1 MAQMAEMKHF
11 EATLRNLGS
20 SIQKTQSHVVDMLF
34 SNICFI
40 YFMIYVCFT
49 YLLYICFTYKYYC
62 STFTDSLICSHIC
75 CFTSMLLHIYIYIY
89 RFTQMLHMLVF
100 TCVSAFFGA
109 SDDVFVYT
117 DSYMV
122 RLYTDTVLVCFSRQP
137 TRIKEQVIIFFSTWL
152 FCV

>member
-1 MAQMAEMKHF
+1 MEFSPTFFQIFPAGSIWVQAANGPGVGVKRQRCLVGSMAQMAEMKHF

-75 CFTSMLLHIYIYIY
+75 CFTSMLLHIYIYIS
-89 RFTQMLHMLVF
+89 FHTD
-100 TCVSAFFGA
+100 A
-109 SDDVFVYT
+109 SHVGFH
-117 DSYMV
+117 
-122 RLYTDTVLVCFSRQP
+122 LCLG
-137 TRIKEQVIIFFSTWL
+137 L
-152 FCV
+152 FWGI